1 MLWREH
7 GGSPPSRPRAGAGL
21 SLARAAI
28 AVAIA
33 SRLVSGFWFT
43 PVLPS
48 VFGMQISLAA
58 GALVALLVAWWS
70 RPGGPMSGRAPA
82 RWVRNPWLRVPA
94 FVLSFGLATYIGLAF
109 GAVGLTA
116 ALVGHPTSPNAYRHR
131 HCAGQPRQCAHFE
144 VREAPA
150 LLSRALCAP
159 QNALDQTTAG
169 QILTVTGKGFAL
181 GMMPFRLGSS
191 ARRPRFLGSRRDSE
205 DDPDLRGAHLS

>member
-1 MLWREH
+1 
-7 GGSPPSRPRAGAGL
+7 
-21 SLARAAI
+21 
-28 AVAIA
+28 
-33 SRLVSGFWFT
+33 
-43 PVLPS
+43 
-48 VFGMQISLAA
+48 MQISLAA

-94 FVLSFGLATYIGLAF
+94 FALSLGLATYIGLAF

-116 ALVGHPTSPNAYRHR
+116 GLVGHPTSRTLTVTGTAPAN
-131 HCAGQPRQCAHFE
+131 PWQCAHFE

-181 GMMPFRLGSS
+181 GMVVQTWQLGPP
-191 ARRPRFLGSRRDSE
+191 A
-205 DDPDLRGAHLS
+205 